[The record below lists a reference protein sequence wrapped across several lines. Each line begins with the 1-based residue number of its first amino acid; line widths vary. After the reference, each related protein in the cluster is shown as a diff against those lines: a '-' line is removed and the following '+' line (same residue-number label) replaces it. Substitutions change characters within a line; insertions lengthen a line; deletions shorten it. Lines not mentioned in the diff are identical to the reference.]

1 MAFISPKILC
11 HRQGLSP
18 KKSLGQHFLTH
29 PEPARRIVAAL
40 ALTGT
45 ETVVEIGAGLG
56 ALTTLLAAEARRVI
70 ALEIDLATAAVLGAE
85 VLAGVANVE
94 VVAADALA
102 FDFTAAGE
110 GGGGRLV
117 VAGNLPYQITSPL
130 FFKLLTVKPVLS
142 RLVFMVQ
149 REVGERLL
157 ALPGGKDYG
166 ILSVLLQYHFHLE
179 RLFSLGP
186 GNFYPPPRVD
196 SLVIKLTP
204 RTPEVPALEADH
216 LARVVKLAF
225 ATRRKTLKNT
235 LAARAGEVGATPAQV
250 LATLKALDIDPQRR
264 AETLTVADFVQV
276 SNVLVREPGSG

>member
-110 GGGGRLV
+110 GGEGRLV

-276 SNVLVREPGSG
+276 SNALVREPGSG